1 MKVIILMAGLGTRL
15 RPHTYSR
22 PKALINVAGKP
33 MIGHIMDAL
42 QALDIEEYICVVGY
56 LGDQIERYI
65 RKTYKVNARFVVQEQ
80 LLGQAHAIHLCKD
93 YLEGPSIVLFSDTI
107 FEANLRVLANE
118 TADAVAF
125 VKEVEDPRRFGVIA
139 LNNQG
144 FIAGFVEKPESMD
157 NRLALIGLYYI
168 RDSQAMIQAI
178 EALMADEERM
188 LKGEFYIADAF
199 NIMVKEGARFRT
211 EQVGA
216 WLDCG
221 KPETVLST
229 TQYLLAHGHDNS
241 ADFTHDTV
249 VVIPPVHIDPTAT
262 IEHAVIGPNAV
273 ISAGC
278 EIRNS
283 IIRDSIVDEGAVVES
298 VLIEESLVGQ
308 RARVSGRFRRLDV
321 GDTSSVDCG

>member
-1 MKVIILMAGLGTRL
+1 MKVILLMAGLGTRL

-42 QALDIEEYICVVGY
+42 QTLAVEEYICVVGH

-65 RKTYKVNARFVVQEQ
+65 REAYHVNARFVVQEQ

-93 YLEGPSIVLFSDTI
+93 YLDGPAVVLFSDTI
-107 FEANLRVLANE
+107 FEADLSVLANE
-118 TADAVAF
+118 SADAVAF
-125 VKEVEDPRRFGVIA
+125 VKEVEDPRRFGVVA
-139 LNNQG
+139 LNDGG
-144 FIAGFVEKPESMD
+144 FITDFVEKPESMD
-157 NRLALIGLYYI
+157 NRLALIGLYYV
-168 RDSQAMIQAI
+168 RDSLRMIRAI
-178 EALMADEERM
+178 ETLLADEERM

-199 NIMVKEGARFRT
+199 DIMVKEGARFRT
-211 EQVGA
+211 EEVGA

-241 ADFTHDTV
+241 ADFESDTV
-249 VVIPPVHIDPTAT
+249 AVIPPAYIDPTAT

-273 ISAGC
+273 IAAGC

-283 IIRDSIVDEGAVVES
+283 IIRDSIVDEGAVVENA
-298 VLIEESLVGQ
+298 LLEESLVGQ
-308 RARVSGRFRRLDV
+308 EAHVRGGFHRLDV
-321 GDTSSVDCG
+321 GDASSVTL